1 MSPDRL
7 TYQVGKEGK
16 NTEYRML
23 FVFLKSLQKILP
35 LLLLLDTFH
44 IRCNVFFWNRFF
56 KNKNGDQKLWFY
68 IVIFY
73 CLDISPA
80 FWVCISE
87 SNDGCGP
94 LDNVLSGRVSK
105 QSAGCKINEGTVT
118 EEEKELVKKPCEFW
132 GKKFADEGALKRHL
146 KSYMGI
152 KDFPCSEC
160 RNACSKK
167 RARDNHFNI
176 VHLEV
181 NNFPCAQCGKMF
193 GRSSANHVHMTKIHP
208 HAAQLCLPCIPI
220 KVSSYN
226 ERNEILFLKCCDYHI
241 MMLCQ

>member
-1 MSPDRL
+1 MG
-7 TYQVGKEGK
+7 TK
-16 NTEYRML
+16 NCDL
-23 FVFLKSLQKILP
+23 I
-35 LLLLLDTFH
+35 
-44 IRCNVFFWNRFF
+44 
-56 KNKNGDQKLWFY
+56 LWFS
-68 IVIFY
+68 IVWII
-73 CLDISPA
+73 LQH

-94 LDNVLSGRVSK
+94 LDNVLSGRVSE

-132 GKKFADEGALKRHL
+132 GKKFADGGALKRHL
-146 KSYMGI
+146 KSHMGI

-226 ERNEILFLKCCDYHI
+226 ERNEILFLKCCDYHF
-241 MMLCQ
+241 MMFCHQ